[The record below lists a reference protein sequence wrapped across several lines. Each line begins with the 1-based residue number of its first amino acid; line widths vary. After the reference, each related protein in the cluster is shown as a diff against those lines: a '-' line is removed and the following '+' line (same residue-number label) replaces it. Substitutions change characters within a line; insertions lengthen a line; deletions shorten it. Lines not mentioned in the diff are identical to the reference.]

1 MEMEFGEHTVDSD
14 ELLIIVFWDWI
25 NNKPEIKAHPTAW
38 QVLDQ
43 SQKEATFRSFASLAL
58 DFSPY
63 ANLTLEAED
72 ED

>member
-1 MEMEFGEHTVDSD
+1 MELQFGEHQVDSD
-14 ELLIIVFWDWI
+14 NLLIIIFWDHE
-25 NNKPEIKAHPTAW
+25 NNEPKIKASPDSWAE
-38 QVLDQ
+38 LDQ

-72 ED
+72 EL